1 MVSRSPQLQGE
12 NRMKLRPPSPA
23 LAVSIAA
30 VVIACAG
37 SAVAATV
44 ITTTQ
49 IRNGTIRGVDIRNA
63 TITSN
68 KLSKGTQNILN
79 SKRVPKPT
87 GRVAYEAIRKAG
99 PEGVPA
105 NVITRVATLTV
116 PAGAYSIQA
125 NLVMTAFAGETNPL
139 QALLGA
145 NGSLGGTCTLDAG
158 GPVHS
163 STGTIIVNNR
173 QTPTTLSMQLTRTV
187 GAPTEVALNCSAN
200 APWRASETSIIAT
213 SVDSVS
219 LVEVTG

>member
-1 MVSRSPQLQGE
+1 
-12 NRMKLRPPSPA
+12 MKLRPPSPA
-23 LAVSIAA
+23 LAVSIVA

-44 ITTTQ
+44 ITGKQ
-49 IRNGTIRGVDIRNA
+49 IRNGTIQGVDIKNA
-63 TITSN
+63 TINSA

-79 SKRVPKPT
+79 SKKVPKPT
-87 GRVAYEAIRKAG
+87 GRVAYEATRKAG

-105 NVITRVATLTV
+105 NVITKVATLTV

-125 NLVMTAFAGETNPL
+125 NMIMTAFAGETDPL

-163 STGTIIVNNR
+163 STGTIIVTNR

-187 GAPTEVALNCSAN
+187 GAPTDFTLNCSAN

-219 LVEVTG
+219 LVEVVG

>member
-1 MVSRSPQLQGE
+1 
-12 NRMKLRPPSPA
+12 MKLRPPSPA
-23 LAVSIAA
+23 LAISITAL
-30 VVIACAG
+30 VIACTG

-44 ITTTQ
+44 ITSSQ
-49 IRNGTIRGVDIRNA
+49 IRNGTIRNVDIRNS
-63 TITSN
+63 TIGLG
-68 KLSKGTQNILN
+68 KLSKGAQNLIN
-79 SKRVPKPT
+79 AKKPAAPT
-87 GRVAYEAIRKAG
+87 GRIAYEAVRKAG

-105 NVITRVATLTV
+105 NVITTVATLTV
-116 PAGAYSIQA
+116 PAGAYSVSA
-125 NLVMTAFAGETNPL
+125 NVIMTAFAGETNPL

-163 STGTIIVNNR
+163 STGTIVVTNR

-187 GAPTEVALNCSAN
+187 GAPTDFLLKCSAT

-219 LVEVTG
+219 LTEVTG

>member
-1 MVSRSPQLQGE
+1 
-12 NRMKLRPPSPA
+12 MKLRPPSPA
-23 LAVSIAA
+23 LAVSIVA
-30 VVIACAG
+30 VVIACTG

-44 ITTTQ
+44 ITSKQ
-49 IRNGTIRGVDIRNA
+49 IRNGTIQGVDIKNA
-63 TITSN
+63 TINSS

-79 SKRVPKPT
+79 SKKVPKPV
-87 GRVAYEAIRKAG
+87 GRIAYEAIRKAG

-105 NVITRVATLTV
+105 SVMTKVATLTV
-116 PAGAYSIQA
+116 PAGAYSVQA
-125 NLVMTAFAGETNPL
+125 NMVMTAFAGETDPL

-158 GPVHS
+158 GPTHS

-187 GAPTEVALNCSAN
+187 GAPTEFSLNCTASS
-200 APWRASETSIIAT
+200 PWRASETSIIAT
-213 SVDSVS
+213 SVDSIS

>member
-1 MVSRSPQLQGE
+1 
-12 NRMKLRPPSPA
+12 MKLRPPSPA
-23 LAVSIAA
+23 LAISITAL
-30 VVIACAG
+30 VIACTG

-44 ITTTQ
+44 ITTNQ
-49 IRNGTIRGVDIRNA
+49 IRNGTIQNVDIKNA
-63 TITSN
+63 TIGLG
-68 KLSKGTQNILN
+68 KLSKGTQNLIN
-79 SKRVPKPT
+79 AKKSPAPT
-87 GRVAYEAIRKAG
+87 GRIAYEAVRKAG

-105 NVITRVATLTV
+105 NVITTVATLTV
-116 PAGAYSIQA
+116 PAGAYSVQA
-125 NLVMTAFAGETNPL
+125 NVIMTAFAGETNPL

-163 STGTIIVNNR
+163 STGTIVVNNR

-187 GAPTEVALNCSAN
+187 GAPTDFLLKCSAN

-219 LVEVTG
+219 LKEVVG

>member
-1 MVSRSPQLQGE
+1 
-12 NRMKLRPPSPA
+12 MKLRPPSPA
-23 LAVSIAA
+23 LAISITAL
-30 VVIACAG
+30 VIACTG

-44 ITTTQ
+44 ITSSQ
-49 IRNGTIRGVDIRNA
+49 IRNGTIQNVDIKNS
-63 TITSN
+63 TIGLG
-68 KLSKGTQNILN
+68 KLSKGTQNLIN
-79 SKRVPKPT
+79 AKKSPAPT
-87 GRVAYEAIRKAG
+87 GRVAYEATRKAG

-105 NVITRVATLTV
+105 NVITTVATLTV
-116 PAGAYSIQA
+116 PAGAYSVSA
-125 NLVMTAFAGETNPL
+125 NMIMTAFAGETNPL

-163 STGTIIVNNR
+163 STGTIIVDNR

-187 GAPTEVALNCSAN
+187 GAPTDFLLKCSAN

-219 LVEVTG
+219 LTEVMG

>member
-1 MVSRSPQLQGE
+1 
-12 NRMKLRPPSPA
+12 MKLRPPSPA
-23 LAVSIAA
+23 VAISITAL
-30 VVIACAG
+30 VIACTG

-44 ITTTQ
+44 ITSSQ
-49 IRNGTIRGVDIRNA
+49 IRNGTIQGVDIKNA
-63 TITSN
+63 TINSS
-68 KLSKGTQNILN
+68 KLSKGTQNILKKKT
-79 SKRVPKPT
+79 SSGAPT

-116 PAGAYSIQA
+116 PAGAYSVSA
-125 NLVMTAFAGETNPL
+125 NMIMTAFAGETNPL

-163 STGTIIVNNR
+163 STGTIIVDNR

-187 GAPTEVALNCSAN
+187 GAPTDFALNCSAT

-219 LVEVTG
+219 LKEVTG